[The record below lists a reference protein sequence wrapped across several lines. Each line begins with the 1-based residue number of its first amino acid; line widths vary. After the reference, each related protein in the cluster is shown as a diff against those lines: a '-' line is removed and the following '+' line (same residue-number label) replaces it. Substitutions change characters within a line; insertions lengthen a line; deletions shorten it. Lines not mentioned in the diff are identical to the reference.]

1 VAQAFDID
9 QEAKSLGVTLEQ
21 DGDEWLAF
29 LPTTSEGQD
38 LGFPAPSKEEALDE
52 IRAYRAIEA
61 SPLYEFEYVEA
72 KDAYVV
78 RFGDQTVED
87 KLLAV
92 AYRAAQRAYAETVAT
107 APPEPEPIPLP
118 PLPKTRKPRAPKAP
132 PEPELPLMPATDL
145 MQALNQAWEAPPVS
159 SSTLAFVADILN
171 DVADILRKRGAPS

>member
-1 VAQAFDID
+1 MAQAFDID

-38 LGFPAPSKEEALDE
+38 LGFPAPSEEEALDE

-78 RFGDQTVED
+78 RFGDQSVED

-92 AYRAAQRAYAETVAT
+92 AYRAAQRAYAESVSAP
-107 APPEPEPIPLP
+107 PPEPEPIPLP
-118 PLPKTRKPRAPKAP
+118 PLPKTRKPRAPKAS
-132 PEPELPLMPATDL
+132 PEPVEPTSEPAPAPASPELAPGYPQAT
-145 MQALNQAWEAPPVS
+145 
-159 SSTLAFVADILN
+159 STLAFVADILN
-171 DVADILRKRGAPS
+171 DVAEILRKRGAPS